1 MCDGGCLLTSPFAG
15 KSSLKPE
22 DARPDYESLEP
33 AERKVLDQW
42 YDFFQKVS
50 G

>member
-1 MCDGGCLLTSPFAG
+1 MYGGGYLLTKSFAG

-50 G
+50 